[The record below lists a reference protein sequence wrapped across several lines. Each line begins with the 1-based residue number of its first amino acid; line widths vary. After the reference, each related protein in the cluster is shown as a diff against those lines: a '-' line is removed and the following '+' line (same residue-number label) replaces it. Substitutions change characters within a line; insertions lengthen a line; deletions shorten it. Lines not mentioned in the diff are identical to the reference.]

1 MYIRRIE
8 INNIRSIEHFE
19 MTFPEGKEAGW
30 HVLIGDNG
38 SGKSTIV
45 RSAALTLLGQPDIRA
60 TREDW
65 ENWLSKGK
73 KSGQITVSIIKNPAY
88 DYDEFSNSN
97 NEILTNKVSFVEIFE
112 PNTSIN
118 ESNDEN
124 LNSPISHLKILGIG
138 YVDIDEIIT
147 RNEIAFKRDS
157 TINTSYTDQTI
168 GGWFSVAY
176 GPFRRFTGGSS
187 DKEFLYKTNPRLGAH
202 LSIFGEEVAL
212 SEALAYL
219 RELYIKDSDNQLNK
233 RKNNIEGEVLHSIKR
248 FINEAKLLPHN
259 TTINQ
264 LSPNQ
269 VTFKDANGNQISAI
283 QLSDGYRSILSMTF
297 ELIRQ
302 LIKFYG
308 HKLVFRQIDQN
319 NMLIDLPGVVLIDE
333 VDAHLHPTWQTDIG
347 QWFTKYFPNLQFIV
361 TTHSP
366 LVCRAAEKGS
376 IWRLPSPGSDEGV
389 QEITGDEKK
398 RLVFGNVLDAYG
410 TNAFGD
416 NVARSESANDKLNE
430 LAELNIKSIMGQI
443 SPDEEQQLNELR
455 SIFPT
460 EG

>member
-8 INNIRSIEHFE
+8 INNIRSIEHFQ

-45 RSAALTLLGQPDIRA
+45 RSVALTVLDQQDILA

-73 KSGQITVSIIKNPAY
+73 KSGQITVGIAKNPEY
-88 DYDEFSNSN
+88 DFDESPKREENFL
-97 NEILTNKVSFVEIFE
+97 INKVSFVDHFE
-112 PNTSIN
+112 PSPSDDVYN
-118 ESNDEN
+118 EED
-124 LNSPISHLKILGIG
+124 LNSNIFNLKFLGVG
-138 YVDIDEIIT
+138 YTTLDEIIT
-147 RNEIAFKRDS
+147 RNRTVFKRNS
-157 TINTSYTDQTI
+157 QTETFSLDLRK
-168 GGWFSVAY
+168 GAWFSAAY
-176 GPFRRFTGGSS
+176 GPFRRFTGGNL
-187 DKEFLYKTNPRLGAH
+187 DKEGLYKTNPRLGAH
-202 LSIFGEEVAL
+202 LSVFGEDVAL
-212 SEALAYL
+212 SEALTYL
-219 RELYIKDSDNQLNK
+219 RDLHIKDSDNQINK
-233 RKNNIEGEVLHSIKR
+233 RKNNLEGEVLKSIVK
-248 FINEAKLLPHN
+248 FINGAKLLPHN

-264 LSPNQ
+264 VSPNQ
-269 VTFKDANGNQISAI
+269 VTFKDANENQISAT
-283 QLSDGYRSILSMTF
+283 QMSDGYRSILSMTF

-302 LIKFYG
+302 LITFYG
-308 HKLVFRQIDQN
+308 HKSVFSQIDQN
-319 NMLIDLPGVVLIDE
+319 KMIIDLPGVVLIDE

-347 QWFTKYFPNLQFIV
+347 QWFTKYFPNIQFIV

-376 IWRLPSPGSDEGV
+376 IWRLPAPGSGEV
-389 QEITGDEKK
+389 AQEITGNEKK